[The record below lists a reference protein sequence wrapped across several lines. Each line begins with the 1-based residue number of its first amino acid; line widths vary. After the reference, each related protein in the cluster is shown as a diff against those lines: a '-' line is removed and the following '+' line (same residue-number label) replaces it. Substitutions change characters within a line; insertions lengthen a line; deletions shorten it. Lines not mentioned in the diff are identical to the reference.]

1 MEYML
6 VLFGVFLMAI
16 GVGFLIFSILV
27 KWVTMSYEASP
38 FRAGSRQINT
48 RTQIGLQHK

>member
-27 KWVTMSYEASP
+27 K
-38 FRAGSRQINT
+38 
-48 RTQIGLQHK
+48 